1 MITFPYRGM
10 ALSHRP
16 PLGDC
21 DNGDDDTASIGLTVC
36 RAWLC
41 SEHFTRV
48 LTHTILTTALT
59 AGTTTY
65 SCVTEVRPREV
76 R

>member
-21 DNGDDDTASIGLTVC
+21 DNGDDDSSSIGLF
-36 RAWLC
+36 AGLG
-41 SEHFTRV
+41 SV
-48 LTHTILTTALT
+48 LSTLH
-59 AGTTTY
+59 
-65 SCVTEVRPREV
+65 EF
-76 R
+76 